1 MKKTFRIIGLM
12 LIAVMGF
19 SLTACGGDDDGTP
32 SDPNRINSAEAVIGS
47 WKLTKWV
54 NHTDNSERE
63 NVEGTFIIRKD
74 GSFTLSG
81 NVMEIFYPFKDSTYD
96 EIKGTYIFYQNKDD
110 SQLGGIHLDI
120 DKEYKDSKF
129 SMYEYENLKVKIYK
143 DGVLNMTITQDNN
156 WGLYSFKRTLYF
168 KKN

>member
-74 GSFTLSG
+74 GSFTISG
-81 NVMEIFYPFKDSTYD
+81 NVMEIFDPFKDSTYD
-96 EIKGTYIFYQNKDD
+96 EI
-110 SQLGGIHLDI
+110 
-120 DKEYKDSKF
+120 
-129 SMYEYENLKVKIYK
+129 
-143 DGVLNMTITQDNN
+143 
-156 WGLYSFKRTLYF
+156 
-168 KKN
+168 